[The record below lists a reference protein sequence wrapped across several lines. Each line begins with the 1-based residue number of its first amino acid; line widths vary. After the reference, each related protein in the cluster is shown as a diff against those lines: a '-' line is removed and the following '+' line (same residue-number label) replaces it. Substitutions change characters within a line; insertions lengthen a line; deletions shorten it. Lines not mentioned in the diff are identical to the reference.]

1 MGADVDGTW
10 DVFHVGHVEFLRQ
23 VIAPGAPPAPLLNQA
38 LFPSAHSCFLTF
50 ATVGAQAR
58 ALGDYLLVGLHS
70 DEVAAAIHGPG
81 NPIMGLHE
89 RVSRTIAAGICAAFC
104 KDVSWQSVRAGALP
118 ARVQLRRRRV
128 SLRATRGLS
137 APNLAAL
144 AADN

>member
-89 RVSRTIAAGICAAFC
+89 RVSRTIAAGFCAAFC
-104 KDVSWQSVRAGALP
+104 ERC
-118 ARVQLRRRRV
+118 QLEIFWRRRFAC
-128 SLRATRGLS
+128 SRAASSTTCEFARGTRTLS
-137 APNLAAL
+137 PQPRRPSC
-144 AADN
+144 